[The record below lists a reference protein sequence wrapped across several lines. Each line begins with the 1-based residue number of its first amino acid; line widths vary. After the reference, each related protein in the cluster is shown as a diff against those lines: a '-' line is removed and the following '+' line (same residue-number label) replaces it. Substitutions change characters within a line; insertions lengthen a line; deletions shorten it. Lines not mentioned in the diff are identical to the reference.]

1 MHGDGDGSGERR
13 RRGDRPVVGGPV
25 VGVVG
30 LGAMGGPIAG
40 HLARAGVPVV
50 VADLDQAAVAMAG
63 AAGAEAAHALP
74 ELAAR
79 CDVVLVVVAT
89 DDEVRAVCS
98 GPQGLLASCRPGT
111 AVLLCSSVRPDTC
124 EAVSAEAPDGVA
136 VLDAALTGGV
146 RGAESGRVN
155 LLVGGAPEVLD
166 RVRPVLAPWTT
177 SVHHLGPLGAGQVGK
192 TVNNLVH
199 WAQISAITEALELGR
214 RYGLDVSTLRHALM
228 DGPTD
233 SRTLRELEQMRF
245 TWHAKDL
252 ANAEAMAAR
261 VGLDLPVA
269 ATAREV
275 MTRVTV
281 RSVAELLRSAEPPS
295 APADQEDRLR

>member
-1 MHGDGDGSGERR
+1 MSTSGNA
-13 RRGDRPVVGGPV
+13 DLV

-30 LGAMGGPIAG
+30 LGAMGGPMTG
-40 HLARAGVPVV
+40 HLLQAGVPVV
-50 VADLDQAAVAMAG
+50 VADLDLDLIAAAVADG
-63 AAGAEAAHALP
+63 AAVAG
-74 ELAAR
+74 ELADLGAR

-89 DDEVRAVCS
+89 DEEVLAVCT
-98 GPQGLLASCRPGT
+98 GGQGLLASCRPGT

-124 EAVSAEAPDGVA
+124 AAITAAAPDGVD

-146 RGAESGRVN
+146 RGAETGTIN
-155 LLVGGAPEVLD
+155 LLVGGDAEVLD
-166 RVRPVLAPWTT
+166 RVRPALAPWTG

-214 RYGLDVSTLRHALM
+214 RYGLDVPTLRRALM

-233 SRTLRELEQMRF
+233 SRTLREMERMRF

-252 ANAEAMAAR
+252 ANAEAMAR
-261 VGLDLPVA
+261 TVDLDLPVA
-269 ATAREV
+269 ATCREV
-275 MTRVTV
+275 MKGVTV
-281 RSVAELLRSAEPPS
+281 PGVAALLVA
-295 APADQEDRLR
+295 AGADADHA

>member
-1 MHGDGDGSGERR
+1 MQGDGNGSREHEQ
-13 RRGDRPVVGGPV
+13 RGRRPVVGV
-25 VGVVG
+25 IG
-30 LGAMGGPIAG
+30 LGAMGAPIAG
-40 HLARAGVPVV
+40 HLARAGLPVV
-50 VADLDQAAVAMAG
+50 VADLDPAAVAASL
-63 AAGAEAAHALP
+63 AAGAQATVALP
-74 ELAAR
+74 DLAAR
-79 CDVVLVVVAT
+79 CEVVLVVVDT
-89 DDEVRAVCS
+89 DDEVRTVCS
-98 GPQGLLASCRPGT
+98 GPHGVLAGCRPGT

-124 EAVSAEAPDGVA
+124 EAVAAEAPDGVA

-146 RGAESGRVN
+146 RGAESGRIN
-155 LLVGGAPEVLD
+155 LLVGGDHEVLE
-166 RVRPVLAPWTT
+166 RVRPALAPWTA

-214 RYGLDVSTLRHALM
+214 RYGLDVPTLRRALM

-252 ANAEAMAAR
+252 ANAAEMAAR

-281 RSVAELLRSAEPPS
+281 SGVAELLAGAAPAG
-295 APADQEDRLR
+295 APADQPEQGA